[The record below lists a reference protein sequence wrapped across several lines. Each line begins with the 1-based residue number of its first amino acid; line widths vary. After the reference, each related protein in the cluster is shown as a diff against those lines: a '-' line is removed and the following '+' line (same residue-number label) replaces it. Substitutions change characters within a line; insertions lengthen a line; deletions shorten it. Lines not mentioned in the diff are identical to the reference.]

1 MKKVK
6 IIARER
12 IIDPATGRR
21 HTDAGLMAL
30 NGYYEDVIDVE
41 DDYNKISLV
50 LHLEEMHPELKG
62 RLFEI
67 IEIGY

>member
-1 MKKVK
+1 
-6 IIARER
+6 
-12 IIDPATGRR
+12 
-21 HTDAGLMAL
+21 MAL

-50 LHLEEMHPELKG
+50 FHLEEMNPELKG